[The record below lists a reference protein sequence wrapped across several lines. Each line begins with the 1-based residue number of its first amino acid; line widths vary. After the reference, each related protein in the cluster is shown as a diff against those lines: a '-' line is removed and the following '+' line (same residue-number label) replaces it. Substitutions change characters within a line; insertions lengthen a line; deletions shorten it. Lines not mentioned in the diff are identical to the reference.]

1 MKVYFTVYDKLKQ
14 TFTERPGGESERSG
28 REGPA
33 IPQVPVL
40 MISYCDEVHMGITID
55 ESMILTLVTPPGAG
69 GHIQATPAIH
79 MAAAASAGVATLLV
93 TNPLW
98 VVKTRLQTQNM
109 GLSSRVPYRGTF
121 DALTRYEA
129 CGTCEFAHEII

>member
-1 MKVYFTVYDKLKQ
+1 MTVLHC
-14 TFTERPGGESERSG
+14 
-28 REGPA
+28 
-33 IPQVPVL
+33 IP
-40 MISYCDEVHMGITID
+40 S
-55 ESMILTLVTPPGAG
+55 SPPSG

-109 GLSSRVPYRGTF
+109 GLSNRVPYTGTF
-121 DALTRYEA
+121 DALKRCDTGRGLKWVE
-129 CGTCEFAHEII
+129 CVLREMIKPT